1 MSWSGYAG
9 VVEAGGEGVA
19 QAVRAELA
27 GRLEAGASREPA
39 DEAPGLRFVHAPA
52 VVVEEQRAAAAAGE
66 VAVEGAFDG
75 RGEGFERV
83 VAALARDPQDAVAE
97 LVAEV

>member
-1 MSWSGYAG
+1 MWR
-9 VVEAGGEGVA
+9 
-19 QAVRAELA
+19 QAC
-27 GRLEAGASREPA
+27 ASYMRQ
-39 DEAPGLRFVHAPA
+39 A

-75 RGEGFERV
+75 RAEGFERV